1 MRKLVDYDPFTKTFT
16 YHHFDHDNQET
27 VIETVQDTRPH
38 VELSKA
44 LQKTDSW
51 SFGVKNSMAQYAHI
65 PDSVLVTWKSMGVD
79 INDSKELFRMVNK
92 PEYSH
97 LKTTTKFHK
106 A

>member
-16 YHHFDHDNQET
+16 YHHFDHDNKET

-44 LQKTDSW
+44 LQNTDSW
-51 SFGVKNSMAQYAHI
+51 AYGVKNSMAQYAHI

-92 PEYSH
+92 PEYSY

>member
-1 MRKLVDYDPFTKTFT
+1 
-16 YHHFDHDNQET
+16 
-27 VIETVQDTRPH
+27 
-38 VELSKA
+38 
-44 LQKTDSW
+44 
-51 SFGVKNSMAQYAHI
+51 MAQYAHI

-92 PEYSH
+92 PEYSY